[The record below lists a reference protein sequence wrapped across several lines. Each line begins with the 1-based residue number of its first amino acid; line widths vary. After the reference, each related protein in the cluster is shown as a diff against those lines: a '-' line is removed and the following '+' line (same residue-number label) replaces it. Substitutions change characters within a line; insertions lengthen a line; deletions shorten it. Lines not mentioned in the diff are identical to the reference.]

1 MYGVLNI
8 HCTCKP
14 LLCSTL
20 SSRQGLFCGISMTGT
35 LARLSKHSMEI
46 ASYRSTLGGLISRL
60 HGEYFPDEPAPFSGI
75 PSTVNIQTRQQSRS
89 IRVQMLFDVRDKI
102 SEKLSEFDEVTKER
116 TFLQK
121 VKGSIWISID
131 RMPGKG

>member
-1 MYGVLNI
+1 
-8 HCTCKP
+8 
-14 LLCSTL
+14 
-20 SSRQGLFCGISMTGT
+20 MTGT
-35 LARLSKHSMEI
+35 LAWLSKHSMEI
-46 ASYRSTLGGLISRL
+46 ASYRSKLGGLISRL
-60 HGEYFPDEPAPFSGI
+60 HGEYFSDEPAPFRGM
-75 PSTVNIQTRQQSRS
+75 PSTVNIQIRQQSPS

>member
-1 MYGVLNI
+1 M
-8 HCTCKP
+8 
-14 LLCSTL
+14 S
-20 SSRQGLFCGISMTGT
+20 
-35 LARLSKHSMEI
+35 
-46 ASYRSTLGGLISRL
+46 
-60 HGEYFPDEPAPFSGI
+60 
-75 PSTVNIQTRQQSRS
+75 STVNIQTRQQSQS
-89 IRVQMLFDVRDKI
+89 IHVQMLFDVRDKI